1 MEWFS
6 EWWNGLEL
14 FTQVMYCVALP
25 STLILIIQSIMII
38 AGFGGDGAGV
48 NPSDTSGLGDVDISG
63 GDIGDISDVS
73 DIPDVSDGGNP
84 ADLGT
89 LHFFTIQGVITFL
102 CVFGWSGVLIY
113 DGTKNIVISLICA
126 FVLGALA
133 MYGVAKLL
141 QATAKLAQ
149 NGTLNVKNLLG
160 ASGTVYLVIPA
171 DGKGSGKVTVTT
183 DERCL
188 EFDAITESGEAL
200 PDGTPIRVTDIRTG
214 NVLVVEKL

>member
-63 GDIGDISDVS
+63 GDMGDISDIS
-73 DIPDVSDGGNP
+73 DIPDVTDGGNP

-89 LHFFTIQGVITFL
+89 LHFFTVQGVITFL
-102 CVFGWSGVLIY
+102 L
-113 DGTKNIVISLICA
+113 SLIH
-126 FVLGALA
+126 
-133 MYGVAKLL
+133 
-141 QATAKLAQ
+141 
-149 NGTLNVKNLLG
+149 
-160 ASGTVYLVIPA
+160 I
-171 DGKGSGKVTVTT
+171 
-183 DERCL
+183 
-188 EFDAITESGEAL
+188 
-200 PDGTPIRVTDIRTG
+200 
-214 NVLVVEKL
+214 